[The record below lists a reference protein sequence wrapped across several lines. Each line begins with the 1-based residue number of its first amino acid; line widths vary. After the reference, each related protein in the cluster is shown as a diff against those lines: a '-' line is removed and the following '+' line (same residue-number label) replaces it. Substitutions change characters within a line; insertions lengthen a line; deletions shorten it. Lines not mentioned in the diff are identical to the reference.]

1 METKRICK
9 NVSWDGESFF
19 CMRCFKAG
27 FKTKAQAVGHQA
39 QCPANE
45 INLGSPP
52 PTTTSTT
59 TTPPYSTILPPLST
73 SSPPQDTERQ
83 FIIFGQLLAE
93 IKQDQAKLANETT
106 HALAV
111 KNQNPFSNVDWGKV
125 IAWGIGIAVIS
136 FLIGRETKVCYCG
149 VETPRS
155 GLPRGKSLGNS
166 VASKVTDKA
175 INYGLNKLLNR
186 L

>member
-1 METKRICK
+1 LNTEKVCK
-9 NVSWDGESFF
+9 NVGWDGSSYF

-27 FKTKAQAVGHQA
+27 FSTKAQAVGHQA

-52 PTTTSTT
+52 PPTT
-59 TTPPYSTILPPLST
+59 TTTTPPPYSTILAPLTST
-73 SSPPQDTERQ
+73 SSPQNIEHQ

-149 VETPRS
+149 VETSRS
-155 GLPRGKSLGNS
+155 RSPRGRSLGNS

-175 INYGLNKLLNR
+175 ISYGLNKLFK
-186 L
+186 